1 MSNSL
6 TSPGW
11 SPSVAARDANHL
23 DLFITGYD
31 GHVYTTWWDSSLPDW
46 GSITL
51 EAWKDL
57 GGTFPVGAPV
67 SAVAR
72 DANHLDL
79 FITGYDGHVYTTW
92 WDSSLPDWGSITL
105 EAWKDLGGTF
115 PLPTPTPTVDFLAW
129 HNLDFAEWQ
138 TNFDTYFPQGY
149 RVISLSIYGSTGS
162 PLIAAVMVKHANPVP
177 QYVRHGLDAAG
188 YQAAFDQFAAQG
200 FGPTII
206 SATGTADSPLFA
218 GVWQP
223 MSPIPLTRS
232 GVTAAQLAQLY
243 NSANFDANGNL
254 LSSTTIPLSL
264 DVYGD
269 PGDRRYAV
277 VLGPNSAMVAWNGDG
292 TEESFSDYQTRF
304 NVEVGDG
311 NRVFLVSPTG
321 DGNYAS
327 VFRDDQI
334 GEWQARHGMDAQQ
347 YQQTFNDL
355 TAQGYFPTQ
364 VQGGGAGGAPQ
375 FAAVFTK
382 TLATTSRQFTVTGF
396 PASFAIDPY
405 DAAMENTMKA
415 FGVRHAALSLV
426 KGTNLVLARGY
437 TFAEPGY
444 PLVQPNTPFR
454 QASCSKT
461 VTAILVHQLLHENKL
476 TLDTTLQ
483 SILNLKAPSGG
494 APVDANF
501 SKITVA
507 HLLDHIAG
515 IPTDVADTT
524 VLAAFPSAKLP
535 ITGDQ
540 LASWIAGQTLTSAP
554 GTAAAWGYSN
564 NGYILLGQIV
574 AKLRGTS
581 YIDAVSQYLATPLG
595 LQHTRLAVGPLP
607 VQPADEARY
616 TTLTMPI
623 VQSVLDPIQ
632 PLVPWEYGSRN
643 FEVTAPAGG
652 ISSAAVDM
660 ARILA
665 ALSLTAADNPM
676 LAPAEITA
684 MITAATAT
692 FTNTN
697 GQVSGMRGHG
707 WDSANAE
714 PSGGW
719 YAEKGGLIFDAQSC
733 LHLSTNDISMS
744 VLWGHW
750 PVGGDWYP
758 DFPEVINAAKAQN
771 WGSADL
777 FPTFGM
783 PSLT

>member
-1 MSNSL
+1 MTTTKQQAQQSVAS
-6 TSPGW
+6 SRW
-11 SPSVAARDANHL
+11 SPSAVARDANHL
-23 DLFITGYD
+23 DVFVTGND

-51 EAWKDL
+51 GGWKDI
-57 GGTFPVGAPV
+57 GGSFPVGGPV

-72 DANHLDL
+72 DANHLDV
-79 FITGYDGHVYTTW
+79 FIAGNDGHVYTTW

-105 EAWKDLGGTF
+105 GGWKDIGEIF
-115 PLPTPTPTVDFLAW
+115 VVFIAW
-129 HNLDFAEWQ
+129 HNLDFAQWQ
-138 TNFDTYFPQGY
+138 ANFDEYFPQGY
-149 RVISLSIYGSTGS
+149 RVISLSIYGSTSS
-162 PLIAAVMVKHANPVP
+162 PLIAAVMVREAYPVP

-206 SATGTADSPLFA
+206 SATGSADSPLFA

-223 MSPIPLTRS
+223 MSPIPLTRF
-232 GVTAAQLAQLY
+232 GVTAAELAQLY
-243 NSANFDANGNL
+243 NSAKFDANGNL
-254 LSSTTIPLSL
+254 LASTTVPLSL

-277 VLGPNSAMVAWNGDG
+277 VLAPNPAMLAWNGDG
-292 TEESFSDYQTRF
+292 TEESSSDYQTRF
-304 NVEVGDG
+304 NAQVADR

-321 DGNYAS
+321 DGHYAS

-347 YQQTFNDL
+347 YQQAFNNL
-355 TAQGYFPTQ
+355 TAQGYFPIQ
-364 VQGGGAGGAPQ
+364 VQGGGVGGGAQ

-382 TLATTSRQFTVTGF
+382 TLQTTPRQFTVTGS
-396 PASFAIDPY
+396 PASFPNDPY
-405 DAAMENTMKA
+405 DAAMEKTMKA

-426 KGTNLVLARGY
+426 KGTKLVLARGY
-437 TFAEPGY
+437 TYAEPGY
-444 PLVQPNTPFR
+444 PLAQPLTPFR

-461 VTAILVHQLLHENKL
+461 ITAILIHQLLHEKKL

-483 SILNLKAPSGG
+483 SVLDLKAPGGG

-501 SKITVA
+501 AKITVG

-524 VLAAFPSAKLP
+524 VLAAFPGAKLP
-535 ITGDQ
+535 ITSDQ
-540 LASWIAGQTLTSAP
+540 LASWIAGQTLVAAP

-564 NGYILLGQIV
+564 NGYILLGEIV
-574 AKLRGTS
+574 AKLRGSS
-581 YIDAVSQYLATPLG
+581 YIDALSQHLGAPLG
-595 LQHTRLAVGPLP
+595 LQHTRLGVGPLP
-607 VQPADEARY
+607 AQPADEARY
-616 TTLTMPI
+616 TALTMPI
-623 VQSVLDPIQ
+623 VPSVLDPAQ

-652 ISSAAVDM
+652 ISSAVVDM

-665 ALSLTAADNPM
+665 AFSLMAADNPM

-684 MITAATAT
+684 MMTAATAT
-692 FTNTN
+692 FTNTS
-697 GQVSGMRGHG
+697 GQVSGMRAHG
-707 WDSANAE
+707 WDAAAAE
-714 PSGGW
+714 PNGGW
-719 YAEKGGLIFDAQSC
+719 YGQKGGLIFDAQSC
-733 LHLSTNDISMS
+733 LHLSTDDISMS
-744 VLWGHW
+744 VVWGHW
-750 PVGGDWYP
+750 PTGGDWYP
-758 DFPEVINAAKAQN
+758 DFPEVINTAKTQN
-771 WGSADL
+771 WGSTDL

-783 PSLT
+783 PSLA